1 MAPSRWGYE
10 HANYVRTACEAGSAS
25 NTALE
30 TVLLCN
36 LMRIIIIAFQF
47 SRNRPAFASDI
58 DKASAV
64 AISDAVMTL
73 FDAICK

>member
-1 MAPSRWGYE
+1 
-10 HANYVRTACEAGSAS
+10 
-25 NTALE
+25 
-30 TVLLCN
+30 
-36 LMRIIIIAFQF
+36 MRIIIIAFQF